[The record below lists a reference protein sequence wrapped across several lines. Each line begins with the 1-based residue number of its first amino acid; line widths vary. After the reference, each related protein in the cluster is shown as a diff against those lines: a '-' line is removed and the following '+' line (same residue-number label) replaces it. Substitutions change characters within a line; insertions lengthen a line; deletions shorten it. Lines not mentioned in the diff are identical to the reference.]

1 MISWHQ
7 TFSGTVRGKRGLT
20 QVSLVHLSMAT
31 LNTVPWGAVAAS
43 LICVPW
49 ALGGLVFIQGFACP
63 AQGTSHLG

>member
-1 MISWHQ
+1 
-7 TFSGTVRGKRGLT
+7 
-20 QVSLVHLSMAT
+20 MAT